1 MDSST
6 SHPDSPDARRTFALW
21 AGVLT
26 GPIVW
31 LCLLEVNYVLAH
43 VACQTRSRWFL
54 HAASA
59 TAAVLVLIAGYAA
72 WSARAAGPHDHETTA
87 PASEETREQQYRW
100 MRLAGLAVSAWFIV
114 VIVAMEVPLFV
125 LEACR

>member
-6 SHPDSPDARRTFALW
+6 SPPDSPDARRTFALW

-26 GPIVW
+26 GPIAW

-59 TAAVLVLIAGYAA
+59 TAVALVAIAGYGA
-72 WSARAAGPHDHETTA
+72 WSARGSGPADHATTA
-87 PASEETREQQYRW
+87 PATGETRTQLDRW
-100 MRLAGLAVSAWFIV
+100 MRLAGLVTCAWFVV
-114 VIVAMEVPLFV
+114 VILAMEVPL
-125 LEACR
+125 LELKECR